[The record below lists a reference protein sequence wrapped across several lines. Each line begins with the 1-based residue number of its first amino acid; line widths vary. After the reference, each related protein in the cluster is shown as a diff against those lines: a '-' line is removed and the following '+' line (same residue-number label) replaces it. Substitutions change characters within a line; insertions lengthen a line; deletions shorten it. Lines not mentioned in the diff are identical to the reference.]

1 MAKVTVHN
9 FQARNCDDSDWV
21 TSPRKATVEW
31 LAKNMAGLR
40 GYQIVPG
47 TAEEVDESKLDRD
60 GLYDPRQSRC

>member
-9 FQARNCDDSDWV
+9 FQGRNSDDSDWV

-31 LAKNMAGLR
+31 LAKNMRGSR

-47 TAEEVDESKLDRD
+47 TAEEVDDSKLDID
-60 GLYDPRQSRC
+60 GLYNP